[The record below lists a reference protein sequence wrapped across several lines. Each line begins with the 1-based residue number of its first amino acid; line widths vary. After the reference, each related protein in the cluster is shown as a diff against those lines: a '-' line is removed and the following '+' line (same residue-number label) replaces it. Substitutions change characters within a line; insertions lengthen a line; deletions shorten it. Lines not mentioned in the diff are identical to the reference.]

1 MAETLVRFT
10 EAITG
15 RDGRA
20 YIATALGTR
29 GSDGLWHGWLEFT
42 DGTVSSRT
50 TQESEQPNRD
60 DLMYWA
66 QGLTYVYLE
75 GALERALH
83 PNLDRVVAG
92 GGLAISREPNVRP
105 VAVLD
110 AYLVY
115 RQGAGVL
122 RSQLLALS
130 RDQLNA
136 VIEQYDLG
144 TPVPRIPRGP
154 SGYVD
159 AVDRIIARIRTVV
172 MPGVPTRSSDA
183 EVRRSE

>member
-29 GSDGLWHGWLEFT
+29 GSDGLWHGWLEFS
-42 DGTVSSRT
+42 DGTVSVRT

-60 DLMYWA
+60 DLRYWA

-83 PNLDRVVAG
+83 PGVDRIVANPAV
-92 GGLAISREPNVRP
+92 AIEPHIRP
-105 VAVLD
+105 TAVLD
-110 AYLVY
+110 PYVVY
-115 RQGAGVL
+115 RQGENVL
-122 RSQLLALS
+122 RQQLLALS

-136 VIEQYDLG
+136 VIEQFNLG
-144 TPVPRIPRGP
+144 PPVPAVPRGML
-154 SGYVD
+154 GYAD
-159 AVDRIIARIRTVV
+159 AVDRIVLRIRSAAA
-172 MPGVPTRSSDA
+172 PGVSTSPLDS
-183 EVRRSE
+183 ELRRSE

>member
-20 YIATALGTR
+20 YVATALGTR
-29 GSDGLWHGWLEFT
+29 GSDGLWHGWLEFS
-42 DGTVSSRT
+42 DGTTSVRT

-60 DLMYWA
+60 DLRYWA

-83 PNLDRVVAG
+83 PGVDRVVASP
-92 GGLAISREPNVRP
+92 AAATEPRVRP
-105 VAVLD
+105 TAVLD
-110 AYLVY
+110 PYVVY
-115 RQGAGVL
+115 RQGENVL
-122 RSQLLALS
+122 RQQLLALS

-136 VIEQYDLG
+136 VIEQFNLG
-144 TPVPRIPRGP
+144 PSVPAAPRGML
-154 SGYVD
+154 GYAD
-159 AVDRIIARIRTVV
+159 AVDRIILRIRSAAAPSVSTSL
-172 MPGVPTRSSDA
+172 PDS
-183 EVRRSE
+183 ELRRSE

>member
-10 EAITG
+10 EAIIG

-20 YIATALGTR
+20 YVASACGAR
-29 GSDGLWHGWLEFT
+29 GSDGLWHGWIAFT
-42 DGTVSSRT
+42 DGSVSLRT

-75 GALERALH
+75 GALERALE
-83 PNLDRVVAG
+83 PRIENVARTAA
-92 GGLAISREPNVRP
+92 LSIEPNVRP

-110 AYLVY
+110 PYSVY
-115 RQGAGVL
+115 RQGEDVL
-122 RSQLLALS
+122 RRQLLALS
-130 RDQLNA
+130 RDQLNI

-144 TPVPRIPRGP
+144 LPVGPVPRGLA
-154 SGYVD
+154 GYAD
-159 AVDRIIARIRTVV
+159 AVDRVIIRVRAAGT
-172 MPGVPTRSSDA
+172 PGVSSRSDR
-183 EVRRSE
+183 ELR

>member
-1 MAETLVRFT
+1 MSETLVRFT

-20 YIATALGTR
+20 YTASARGAR
-29 GSDGLWHGWLEFT
+29 GSDGLWHGWIEFT
-42 DGTVSSRT
+42 DGTASIRT

-83 PNLDRVVAG
+83 PMSEQVVG
-92 GGLAISREPNVRP
+92 GPALSVEPGVRP

-110 AYLVY
+110 PYSVY
-115 RQGAGVL
+115 RQGDDVL
-122 RSQLLALS
+122 RRQLLALS
-130 RDQLNA
+130 REQLNA
-136 VIEQYDLG
+136 VIAQYDLG
-144 TPVPRIPRGP
+144 TPVPYAPRGP
-154 SGYVD
+154 LGYAD
-159 AVDRIIARIRTVV
+159 AVERVMARIRA
-172 MPGVPTRSSDA
+172 SSAPNASIRPAD
-183 EVRRSE
+183 SEFR

>member
-20 YIATALGTR
+20 YIASALGTR

-42 DGTVSSRT
+42 DGTMSART

-83 PNLDRVVAG
+83 PGLDRVVPNGAVS
-92 GGLAISREPNVRP
+92 IEPNVRP

-110 AYLVY
+110 PFAVY
-115 RQGAGVL
+115 RQGDDVL
-122 RSQLLALS
+122 RRQLLALS

-136 VIEQYDLG
+136 VIDQYALG
-144 TPVPRIPRGP
+144 APVPAVPRG
-154 SGYVD
+154 SLGYAD
-159 AVDRIIARIRTVV
+159 AVDRIIVRIRSAAA
-172 MPGVPTRSSDA
+172 PGVSTRSPDS
-183 EVRRSE
+183 ELRRSE

>member
-10 EAITG
+10 EAIIG

-20 YIATALGTR
+20 YIASACGTR
-29 GSDGLWHGWLEFT
+29 GSDGLWHGWIAFT
-42 DGTVSSRT
+42 DGTVSLRT

-75 GALERALH
+75 GALERALE
-83 PNLDRVVAG
+83 PRVDRAAA
-92 GGLAISREPNVRP
+92 GLALSVEPNVRP

-110 AYLVY
+110 PYSVY
-115 RQGAGVL
+115 RQGEGVL

-136 VIEQYDLG
+136 VIEQYGLG
-144 TPVPRIPRGP
+144 APVPAIPRGP
-154 SGYVD
+154 LGYAD
-159 AVDRIIARIRTVV
+159 TVDRMIVRIRAAASPSVAV
-172 MPGVPTRSSDA
+172 WPTDGELR
-183 EVRRSE
+183 

>member
-15 RDGRA
+15 RDGRQYVA
-20 YIATALGTR
+20 SARGIR
-29 GSDGLWHGWLEFT
+29 GSDGLWHGWLEFS
-42 DGTVSSRT
+42 DGTTSLRT

-75 GALERALH
+75 GALERAVRSSS
-83 PNLDRVVAG
+83 DRVIDRVPVS
-92 GGLAISREPNVRP
+92 IEPNVRP

-110 AYLVY
+110 PFAVF
-115 RQGAGVL
+115 RQGEDVL
-122 RSQLLALS
+122 RRQLHALS

-136 VIEQYDLG
+136 VIEQYGLG
-144 TPVPRIPRGP
+144 VPVPLGPRGP
-154 SGYVD
+154 LGYVD
-159 AVDRIIARIRTVV
+159 AVDRVISR
-172 MPGVPTRSSDA
+172 
-183 EVRRSE
+183 VRASVTSTPSPRPPDGQLR

>member
-15 RDGRA
+15 RDGRQYVA
-20 YIATALGTR
+20 SARGIR
-29 GSDGLWHGWLEFT
+29 GSDGLWHGWIAFS
-42 DGTVSSRT
+42 DGTTSMRT

-75 GALERALH
+75 GALERATR
-83 PNLDRVVAG
+83 PIAPVASVP
-92 GGLAISREPNVRP
+92 LAGIPRSVEPNARP

-110 AYLVY
+110 PFAVF
-115 RQGAGVL
+115 RQGEEIL
-122 RSQLLALS
+122 RQQLLALS

-136 VIEQYDLG
+136 VIEQYGLG
-144 TPVPRIPRGP
+144 APVPAVPRVVV
-154 SGYVD
+154 GYAD
-159 AVDRIIARIRTVV
+159 AVDALILRIRAAFTA
-172 MPGVPTRSSDA
+172 GVSFRPSDN
-183 EVRRSE
+183 EFR

>member
-83 PNLDRVVAG
+83 PNLDRVVG
-92 GGLAISREPNVRP
+92 GGRIGDIQRTERPTGRGTRP
-105 VAVLD
+105 VL
-110 AYLVY
+110 
-115 RQGAGVL
+115 
-122 RSQLLALS
+122 
-130 RDQLNA
+130 
-136 VIEQYDLG
+136 
-144 TPVPRIPRGP
+144 
-154 SGYVD
+154 
-159 AVDRIIARIRTVV
+159 
-172 MPGVPTRSSDA
+172 GVPPGRGRAAQPTTRA
-183 EVRRSE
+183 VA